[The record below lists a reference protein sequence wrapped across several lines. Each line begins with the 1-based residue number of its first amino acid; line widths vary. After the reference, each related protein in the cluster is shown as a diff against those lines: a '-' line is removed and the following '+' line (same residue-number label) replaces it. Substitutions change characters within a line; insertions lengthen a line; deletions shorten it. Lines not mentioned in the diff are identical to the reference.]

1 MSEEISI
8 EYTALDEIERWP
20 RNPKEH
26 DLEQIKAS
34 LRRHG
39 YVDPIVRDATSGKI
53 VAGHGRSEAL
63 TEMWEAK
70 EPPPKRVKVLDDGRW
85 AVPVLGGV
93 SWDSES
99 EAEAFLVTSNRLV
112 ELGGWDNKMLA
123 EMLGDMRSTEQGLI
137 GVGFT
142 DSEIRSLLSQT
153 DEERTTGKTP
163 EEKLEGFLA
172 GDVKQMVFYFE
183 DAEYGE
189 VLEQIESIM
198 AGHEELETHTD
209 AFLHI
214 LEFYKE
220 HHADVG
226 DETPASDDAA

>member
-1 MSEEISI
+1 MSDNGEVTI
-8 EYTALDEIERWP
+8 EYTPLDEIERWP

-39 YVDPIVRDATSGKI
+39 YVDPIARDATSGKI
-53 VAGHGRSEAL
+53 VAGHGRQEAL
-63 TEMWEAK
+63 TEMWAAK
-70 EPPPKRVKVLDDGRW
+70 EPPPRRVKVLDDGRW
-85 AVPVLGGV
+85 SVPVLGGV

-99 EAEAFLVTSNRLV
+99 EAEAYLVTSNRLV

-123 EMLGDMRSTEQGLI
+123 ELLGDMRETEHGLA

-142 DSEIRSLLSQT
+142 DSELRSLLSQT
-153 DEERTTGKTP
+153 DEERATGKTP
-163 EEKLEGFLA
+163 EEKLEGFLS

-189 VLEQIESIM
+189 VLEQIERIM
-198 AGHEELETHTD
+198 AEDEALETHTD
-209 AFLHI
+209 AFLYI
-214 LEFYKE
+214 LQFYKE
-220 HHADVG
+220 HNSA
-226 DETPASDDAA
+226 PASDDAA